1 MLNEEVSE
9 VLQVSDVYVWNDNA
23 TERVVVNQG
32 GTSSGK
38 TYSILQLLFTKAISD
53 PNLVITV
60 VGQDIPNLK
69 AGALRDAADI
79 IRTCAAF
86 RSQLDQFNISD
97 RRYIFKNGSV
107 IEFNSYDDSQDAK
120 SGKRDYLFINEANG
134 ITYPV
139 FFELELRTRVQ
150 TFLDYNPNEE
160 FWVHEKLIGEENVKL
175 IISNF
180 LDNPFLPLQVIDKIA
195 QLESKDWELW
205 QVYGLGL
212 TGKIEGLIYRNY
224 EVVEDVPPDA
234 MFLGAGMD
242 FGFTND
248 PTAWLNV
255 YRMDG
260 ELYVD
265 ERIYQSGLTNPDI
278 AEKMIGES
286 FEGTCIAD
294 SAEPKSIKE
303 LQALGLSV
311 QPALKGPDSI
321 RNGINILKRYKINIT
336 KRSFGIRKEIKGY
349 KWKVDKA
356 SGKSLNEPVEYGNHS
371 LDALRYLAM
380 SKLNANNGT
389 GDYSFG

>member
-1 MLNEEVSE
+1 MSNEET
-9 VLQVSDVYVWNDNA
+9 LNVSDVYVWNDNS
-23 TERVVVNQG
+23 TERVIVNQG

-38 TYSILQLLFTKAISD
+38 TYSILQLLFTKAID
-53 PNLVITV
+53 TPNLVITV

-69 AGALRDAADI
+69 AGALRDAAEI
-79 IRTCAAF
+79 VRTCNTF
-86 RSQLDQFNISD
+86 RGQVEQFNISD
-97 RRYIFKNGSV
+97 RRYIFRNGSV
-107 IEFNSYDDSQDAK
+107 IEFNSYDNAQDAK

-134 ITYPV
+134 ITYPIY
-139 FFELELRTRVQ
+139 FELELRTRIQ

-160 FWVHEKLIGEENVKL
+160 FWVHEKLIGEENAKL

-180 LDNPFLPLQVIDKIA
+180 RDNPFLPLQVIDKIA
-195 QLESKDWELW
+195 QLESKDKDLW

-224 EVVEDVPPDA
+224 MIVEDVPPDA

-248 PTAWLNV
+248 PTAFVSV

-278 AEKMIGES
+278 ADKLHNES
-286 FEGTCIAD
+286 FIGTIIAD

-356 SGKSLNEPVEYGNHS
+356 TGKSLNEPVEYGNHS

-380 SKLNANNGT
+380 SKLNANNGS
-389 GDYSFG
+389 GNYSFG